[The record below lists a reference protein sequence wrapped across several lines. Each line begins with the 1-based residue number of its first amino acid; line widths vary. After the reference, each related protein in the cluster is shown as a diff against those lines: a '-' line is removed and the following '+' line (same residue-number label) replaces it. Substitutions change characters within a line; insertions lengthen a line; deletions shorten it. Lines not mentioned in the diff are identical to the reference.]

1 MTSIYLVV
9 RLKSQEFKGEIGN
22 ASSILKQNLK
32 ITYRMIYNHNKIGKE
47 QKIFERKFKKFNS
60 NIQTALRQ
68 RILQESPPLI
78 SRKRNKK

>member
-32 ITYRMIYNHNKIGKE
+32 ITYRMINNHNKIGKE
-47 QKIFERKFKKFNS
+47 QTISARKSKKFNS

-68 RILQESPPLI
+68 RIPQESLPSIPL
-78 SRKRNKK
+78 KRNKK